1 MTIEVKL
8 PPIADG
14 VDSGDVAA
22 VIVKAGDSVREDDTL
37 IEVESD
43 KATLPVP
50 SPKAGRVTRVLVNQ
64 GDKVS
69 VGQVIVVLEE
79 SADSSTEPVSA
90 GPAPE
95 TAEPPVKPL
104 SPGFTPRE
112 DRPIMM
118 DEPPPPPPAAPAQ
131 PEAAA
136 ASALDDHGPIPAGPA
151 VRRIAREL
159 GIDLRRVRGSGR
171 NGRILVEDLDPHIR
185 QYVAARGGAAP
196 GAPAIAPVELPDFS
210 LWGPIRTEKASSL
223 RVKIAD
229 KLAQAWATVP
239 HVHHHHEA
247 DITALAAMQKRYK
260 ERVAEQG
267 ASLTLTPFLLKA
279 IVIALKDFPVF
290 NASYDPARGE
300 IIYKDY
306 FHIGVAVD
314 TEAGLIVPVVRDVD
328 KKSILQLA
336 TELGDLSRRTRERKV
351 SPDELKGGTFT
362 LSNLGGIGGGHFNPI
377 INTPEV
383 AILGTGRGTLKPV
396 FSADGTVQARL
407 MLPLTLGYDHRVI
420 DGAGGARFL
429 VRLVDILENFEAT
442 ILGF

>member
-14 VDSGDVAA
+14 VDKGDVAA
-22 VIVKAGDSVREDDTL
+22 VLVKEGDVVREDDTL

-43 KATLPVP
+43 KATVPVP
-50 SPKAGRVTRVLVNQ
+50 APRAGRIARVLVNQ
-64 GDKVS
+64 GDKIS
-69 VGQVIVVLEE
+69 VGQLIIELEDAGDAA
-79 SADSSTEPVSA
+79 SAPASA
-90 GPAPE
+90 ATPAPA
-95 TAEPPVKPL
+95 AEAPVKPL

-118 DEPPPPPPAAPAQ
+118 DEPPPPPPMPPAPPKPAAG
-131 PEAAA
+131 
-136 ASALDDHGPIPAGPA
+136 ALDDGAQIPAGPA

-159 GIDLRRVRGSGR
+159 GIDLRRVRSSGR
-171 NGRILVEDLDPHIR
+171 NGRITVDDLDPHIR

-196 GAPAIAPVELPDFS
+196 GGPAFAPAELPDFS
-210 LWGPIRTEKASSL
+210 QWGPVRAEKASTL

-239 HVHHHHEA
+239 HVHHNHEA
-247 DITALAAMQKRYK
+247 DITGLAAMQKRYK

-279 IVIALKDFPVF
+279 IVIALKEFPAF
-290 NASYDPARGE
+290 NASYDAARGE
-300 IIYKDY
+300 IIHKEY

-328 KKSILQLA
+328 KKSIMQLA
-336 TELGDLSRRTRERKV
+336 AELADLSRRTRERKV

-383 AILGTGRGTLKPV
+383 AILGTGRGVKKPV
-396 FSADGTVQARL
+396 FATDGTVQARL

-420 DGAGGARFL
+420 DGADGARFL

>member
-14 VDSGDVAA
+14 VDKGDVAA
-22 VIVKAGDSVREDDTL
+22 VHVKPGDIVKADDPL

-43 KATLPVP
+43 KATIPVP
-50 SPKAGRVTRVLVNQ
+50 APADGRVARVLVKQ
-64 GDKVS
+64 GDKIR
-69 VGQVIVVLEE
+69 VGQLIVELEQVAAAVSGAAAPPA
-79 SADSSTEPVSA
+79 SAE
-90 GPAPE
+90 
-95 TAEPPVKPL
+95 PVKPL
-104 SPGFTPRE
+104 SPGLTPRE

-118 DEPPPPPPAAPAQ
+118 DEPPPPSPLPPVQTAP
-131 PEAAA
+131 PPGG
-136 ASALDDHGPIPAGPA
+136 LDENQHIPAGPA

-171 NGRILVEDLDPHIR
+171 NGRITVEDLDPYIR
-185 QYVAARGGAAP
+185 QYVAARGGVAP
-196 GAPAIAPVELPDFS
+196 SGPAFAPVELPDFS
-210 LWGPIRTEKASSL
+210 QWGPVRSEKASTL

-247 DITALAAMQKRYK
+247 DITGLAAMQKRYK
-260 ERVAEQG
+260 DRVAERG

-279 IVIALKDFPVF
+279 LVIALKEFPVF
-290 NASYDPARGE
+290 NASYDAARGE

-306 FHIGVAVD
+306 YHIGVAVD
-314 TEAGLIVPVVRDVD
+314 TDAGLIVPVVRDVD
-328 KKSILQLA
+328 KKTIMQLA
-336 TELGDLSRRTRERKV
+336 ADLADLSRRTRERKV
-351 SPDELKGGTFT
+351 TPDELRGGTFT

-383 AILGTGRGTLKPV
+383 AILGTGRAVQKPV
-396 FSADGTVQARL
+396 FAADGSVQARL
-407 MLPLTLGYDHRVI
+407 MMPLTLGYDHRVI
-420 DGAGGARFL
+420 DGADGARFL